1 MEQERRTVTLS
12 LAEYAELLDDS
23 MRYSI
28 LYRGILSKAS
38 LNYNETGLMFQ
49 DGDIDLILKL
59 IQITLL
65 IFMQLFLTSNQGK
78 QNISTLM
85 ISKQI

>member
-59 IQITLL
+59 VDP
-65 IFMQLFLTSNQGK
+65 
-78 QNISTLM
+78 
-85 ISKQI
+85 SKYLACFNNLKYALKNKEEES